1 MENSLEQSDDIIEI
15 ILIFHKGDVDLLEY
29 LIPER

>member
-1 MENSLEQSDDIIEI
+1 MENSLEQSDDIIE